1 MSAAPPERDPA
12 RTSWYVDD
20 AFYRDLVAN
29 FADWQREELVVE
41 DVGLRERCRALIER
55 EARLLDE
62 GRFEEWLTLYAPECL
77 YWVPGT
83 PGGGDPR
90 REVAVAFDDRRQLE
104 NRIYRLHT
112 GYAWSQIPLSRT
124 VRLVSN
130 VEVFATGAALTWMV
144 RSNFLVSEF
153 RAGERRI
160 LAGWYGHR
168 LGERDGRLAIL
179 VKQANL
185 IDCDQALLNPSVIL

>member
-1 MSAAPPERDPA
+1 VSAVRPEGDPS

-29 FADWQREELVVE
+29 FTDWQRDELVVE
-41 DVGLRERCRALIER
+41 DIGLRERCRALVER
-55 EARLLDE
+55 EARLLDQ
-62 GRFEEWLTLYAPECL
+62 GRFDEWAALFAPECL
-77 YWVPGT
+77 YWVPGA
-83 PGGGDPR
+83 PGGDPR

-130 VEVFATGAALTWMV
+130 VEVFATRAAATWMV
-144 RSNFLVSEF
+144 RSNFLVNEF
-153 RAGERRI
+153 RAGESRT

-168 LGERDGRLAIL
+168 LAERDGRLEIL

-185 IDCDQALLNPSVIL
+185 IDCDQPLVNPSIIL